1 MFLLRRLVARA
12 LSMASTAQVMP
23 NGIPITPFMH
33 LQMQFP
39 RQYNPWRQT
48 KKKHHRPKRR

>member
-12 LSMASTAQVMP
+12 LSLASTAQVMP

-48 KKKHHRPKRR
+48 KKQHHRAKLR

>member
-23 NGIPITPFMH
+23 NRIPITPFMH

-39 RQYNPWRQT
+39 RHYDPWRQT
-48 KKKHHRPKRR
+48 KKKHHRAKRR